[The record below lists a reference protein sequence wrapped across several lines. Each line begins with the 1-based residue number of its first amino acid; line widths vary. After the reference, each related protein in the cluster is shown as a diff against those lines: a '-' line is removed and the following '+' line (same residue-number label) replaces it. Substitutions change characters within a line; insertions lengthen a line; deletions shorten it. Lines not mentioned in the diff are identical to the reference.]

1 MRQRNGIGNKQITPT
16 KNTEDI
22 EFKLSMGTFS
32 GRPAEFAYSTNLQD
46 NSQEG
51 IGFTDTPRRQSL
63 ASSRCE

>member
-32 GRPAEFAYSTNLQD
+32 GQPAEFAYTSNLQD
-46 NSQEG
+46 NS
-51 IGFTDTPRRQSL
+51 
-63 ASSRCE
+63 